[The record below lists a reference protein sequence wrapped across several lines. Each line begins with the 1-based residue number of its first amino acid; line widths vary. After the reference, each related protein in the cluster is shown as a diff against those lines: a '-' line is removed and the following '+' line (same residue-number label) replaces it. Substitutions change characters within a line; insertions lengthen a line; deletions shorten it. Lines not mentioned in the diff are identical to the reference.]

1 MREIEKLV
9 AFPANANPYHHDSYN
24 MGQAFS
30 KEWHMMY
37 KNHTTE
43 SADCGEELPPLD
55 ESILKNATYS
65 CLALCD
71 TCFKQEQQRI
81 KDIDPDTLPF

>member
-1 MREIEKLV
+1 MTIAEITNGEVIDFRNQLC
-9 AFPANANPYHHDSYN
+9 
-24 MGQAFS
+24 
-30 KEWHMMY
+30 
-37 KNHTTE
+37 
-43 SADCGEELPPLD
+43 ADCGEELPPLD